1 MLTSCSFA
9 NGGHHPPMKTTCSRP
24 RSGQRRV
31 AQGVAVGSR
40 LSAPACRPLCPGL
53 PYHGPSGHFHKRIL
67 LALILAC
74 APIPFLRGAGPSV
87 IQPGAKVEKLAGG
100 FEFTEGP
107 TADTAGNVYFTDQP
121 NDRIL
126 NWSVE
131 GKLSTFMQPSG
142 RSNGLFFDSK
152 GNLLACADENN
163 QLWSI
168 DPSGNVTVL
177 VLNYQGKLL
186 NGPNDVWVR
195 QDGVIYFTDPFYK
208 RPYWKRESMDQDK
221 QCVYY
226 LSPEH
231 RKLTRV
237 AEDLEQPNGITGT
250 PDGQT
255 LYVADIGA
263 KKTYVYSI
271 QKDGTLTGKRL
282 FCLLGSD
289 GMTLDNEGN
298 LYLTGKGVTVFDK
311 TGRQIEHIEINEP
324 WTANVCFGGKDRQ
337 TLFITASKGLY
348 AIRMAVKGSTATYG
362 K

>member
-1 MLTSCSFA
+1 ML
-9 NGGHHPPMKTTCSRP
+9 K
-24 RSGQRRV
+24 
-31 AQGVAVGSR
+31 
-40 LSAPACRPLCPGL
+40 
-53 PYHGPSGHFHKRIL
+53 KIL
-67 LALILAC
+67 LIMSIMASIQIL
-74 APIPFLRGAGPSV
+74 LLQGADTGV
-87 IQPGAKVEKLAGG
+87 FQPGAKVEKLAGG

-107 TADTAGNVYFTDQP
+107 TADAAGNVYLTDQP

-126 NWSVE
+126 KWGVD

-142 RSNGLFFDSK
+142 RSNGLFMDVA

-168 DPSGNVTVL
+168 DPSGKVTVL
-177 VLNYQGKLL
+177 VMNYRGKLL
-186 NGPNDVWVR
+186 NGPNDVWAR
-195 QDGVIYFTDPFYK
+195 PDDGIYFTDPFYK

-226 LSPEH
+226 LWPDH
-231 RKLTRV
+231 RKLVRV
-237 AEDLEQPNGITGT
+237 IEDMVQPNGITGT
-250 PDGQT
+250 PDGHT
-255 LYVADIGA
+255 LYVADIEA
-263 KKTYVYSI
+263 NKTYAYSI
-271 QKDGTLTGKRL
+271 QKDGMLASKRL
-282 FCLLGSD
+282 FCQLGSD

-298 LYLTGKGVTVFDK
+298 VYLTGKGVTVFDK
-311 TGRQIEHIEINEP
+311 TGRQIEHIDINEP